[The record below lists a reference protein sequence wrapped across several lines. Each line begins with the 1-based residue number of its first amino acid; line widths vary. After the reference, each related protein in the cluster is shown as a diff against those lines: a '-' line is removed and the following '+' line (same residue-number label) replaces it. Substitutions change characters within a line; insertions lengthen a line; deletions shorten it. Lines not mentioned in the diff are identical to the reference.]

1 MNYCFGE
8 AGAGRRRGGGESQTP
23 IADWR
28 FDWRYSLSVR
38 ASMNSEESDGSIA
51 STVSTPGSCG
61 ACRVTCRG
69 VGYTHWTRH
78 TRKAVRNDA
87 RACVSQGEK
96 PTGPLATTEAD
107 WVDEGRVTRRSSD
120 ERRAT
125 RLDSQAWLQ
134 ELHVC
139 AQDHYASSAASPS
152 ASSPGSVLPC
162 ASIPRFW
169 ASSSSVARRSCLVS
183 SSGRRLASSSASAA
197 RSCSMRF

>member
-1 MNYCFGE
+1 MYDDDSMDE
-8 AGAGRRRGGGESQTP
+8 LRG
-23 IADWR
+23 D
-28 FDWRYSLSVR
+28 L
-38 ASMNSEESDGSIA
+38 A
-51 STVSTPGSCG
+51 STVLTPGSCG
-61 ACRVTCRG
+61 ACRG
-69 VGYTHWTRH
+69 VAYTHWTRH